1 MVSGLEFMPNCEP
14 IALLSFVI
22 FDIIIH
28 AIGQQGR
35 AKKESR
41 VFLLTLCLAYCKA
54 RALARFRP
62 TLLSKTLNMLQLL
75 YQPYF

>member
-54 RALARFRP
+54 RAPRARFRP
-62 TLLSKTLNMLQLL
+62 TLLSKTLNML
-75 YQPYF
+75 